1 MHTLTNTHTY
11 THIHTAENLHC
22 VLYIISY
29 LVTPTFAANDC
40 LPFIQLSVFSLS
52 LPSSH
57 VYHL

>member
-1 MHTLTNTHTY
+1 MHSQT
-11 THIHTAENLHC
+11 HTAENLHC